1 MHLSELHTLTRLVA
15 DLTGDAGARIAI
27 KPVDRGMS
35 VEVMWFS
42 GAIIPENLRQE
53 NRYFSPIDVAS
64 AEIDVGALLAIMV
77 RKPPIS

>member
-1 MHLSELHTLTRLVA
+1 MHLSELHSLTRLVA

-27 KPVDRGMS
+27 KPVDSGMS

-53 NRYFSPIDVAS
+53 SRYFSPIDVAN